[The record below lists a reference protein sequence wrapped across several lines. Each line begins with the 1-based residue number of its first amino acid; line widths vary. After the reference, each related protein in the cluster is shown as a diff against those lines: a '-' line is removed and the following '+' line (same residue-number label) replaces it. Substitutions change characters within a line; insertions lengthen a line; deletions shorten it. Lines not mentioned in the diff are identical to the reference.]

1 MPMADDNAKLMLR
14 VLKRLLIKKKI
25 RQYQLAQ
32 ILNCPP
38 TTVCRWF
45 SAKAGI
51 SSSWMRVLE
60 SHPELG
66 KEILEIKQEILKKG
80 QHDDTDDSGKSE

>member
-38 TTVCRWF
+38 L
-45 SAKAGI
+45 S
-51 SSSWMRVLE
+51 
-60 SHPELG
+60 
-66 KEILEIKQEILKKG
+66 
-80 QHDDTDDSGKSE
+80 